1 LWNPFIEN
9 CQKVFRPNANIT
21 VDEQLLSCKARYKYV
36 QYMAKKPGKLGI
48 KLWMAVGV
56 ETKYVF
62 NGCPY
67 IGKDESKRANET
79 RVM

>member
-1 LWNPFIEN
+1 
-9 CQKVFRPNANIT
+9 
-21 VDEQLLSCKARYKYV
+21 
-36 QYMAKKPGKLGI
+36 MAKKPGKLGI